1 MGQFN
6 QPIISIQQLTPL
18 LSHGYNDKAPL
29 EMKEE
34 LWLRIES
41 VSLMNEGIRILASVN
56 DRNRLQSS
64 GFKCESI

>member
-1 MGQFN
+1 MA
-6 QPIISIQQLTPL
+6 IMTKQL
-18 LSHGYNDKAPL
+18 S

-41 VSLMNEGIRILASVN
+41 VSLMNEGFRILVSVN